1 VTRFLQYR
9 VGLIVTDVKDF
20 VIWEAMTPKN
30 LEELM
35 ERVRH
40 WPKERQEDAAE
51 VLLEMER
58 QDAGGYRLTDV
69 QAQEVARI
77 QLEVREG
84 TAMFATEE
92 QMAALWKSCGL

>member
-1 VTRFLQYR
+1 
-9 VGLIVTDVKDF
+9 
-20 VIWEAMTPKN
+20 MTAKN
-30 LEELM
+30 LEELI

-58 QDAGGYRLTDV
+58 QDASRYRLTDA
-69 QAQEVARI
+69 QAKEVARI
-77 QLEVREG
+77 QRDIRDGRG
-84 TAMFATEE
+84 TFATDE

>member
-1 VTRFLQYR
+1 MTA
-9 VGLIVTDVKDF
+9 KD
-20 VIWEAMTPKN
+20 

-51 VLLEMER
+51 ILLEMER
-58 QDAGGYRLTDV
+58 QDASRYRLTDA
-69 QAQEVARI
+69 QAKEVARI
-77 QLEVREG
+77 QRDIRDG
-84 TAMFATEE
+84 RATFATDE

>member
-1 VTRFLQYR
+1 MTA
-9 VGLIVTDVKDF
+9 KD
-20 VIWEAMTPKN
+20 
-30 LEELM
+30 LEELI

-58 QDAGGYRLTDV
+58 QDASRYRLTDA
-69 QAQEVARI
+69 QAKEVARI
-77 QLEVREG
+77 QRDIREG
-84 TAMFATEE
+84 RGMLATDE

>member
-1 VTRFLQYR
+1 MTA
-9 VGLIVTDVKDF
+9 KD
-20 VIWEAMTPKN
+20 
-30 LEELM
+30 LEELI
-35 ERVRH
+35 ERLRH

-58 QDAGGYRLTDV
+58 QDVSRYRLTDA

-77 QLEVREG
+77 QRDIREG
-84 TAMFATEE
+84 KGALATDE

>member
-1 VTRFLQYR
+1 MTA
-9 VGLIVTDVKDF
+9 KD
-20 VIWEAMTPKN
+20 
-30 LEELM
+30 LEELI

-58 QDAGGYRLTDV
+58 QDTSGYRLTGA
-69 QAQEVARI
+69 QAREVARI
-77 QLEVREG
+77 QQRIREG
-84 TAMFATEE
+84 RGALATDE

>member
-1 VTRFLQYR
+1 MAAKT
-9 VGLIVTDVKDF
+9 
-20 VIWEAMTPKN
+20 

-58 QDAGGYRLTDV
+58 QDTSGYRLTDA
-69 QAQEVARI
+69 QAQEVVRI
-77 QLEVREG
+77 QLEIREG
-84 TAMFATEE
+84 KATFATDE

>member
-1 VTRFLQYR
+1 MTA
-9 VGLIVTDVKDF
+9 KD
-20 VIWEAMTPKN
+20 
-30 LEELM
+30 LEELI

-58 QDAGGYRLTDV
+58 QDVSRYRLTDA

-77 QLEVREG
+77 QRDIREG
-84 TAMFATEE
+84 KDALATDE

>member
-1 VTRFLQYR
+1 MAA
-9 VGLIVTDVKDF
+9 K
-20 VIWEAMTPKN
+20 K

-40 WPKERQEDAAE
+40 WSKERQEDAAE

-58 QDAGGYRLTDV
+58 QDASGYRLTDA
-69 QAQEVARI
+69 QAREVARI
-77 QLEVREG
+77 QFEVREG
-84 TAMFATEE
+84 RATFATDE

>member
-1 VTRFLQYR
+1 MTA
-9 VGLIVTDVKDF
+9 KD
-20 VIWEAMTPKN
+20 
-30 LEELM
+30 LEELI

-58 QDAGGYRLTDV
+58 QDTSGYRLTGA
-69 QAQEVARI
+69 QAREVVRI
-77 QLEVREG
+77 QQGIREG
-84 TAMFATEE
+84 RGTLATDE